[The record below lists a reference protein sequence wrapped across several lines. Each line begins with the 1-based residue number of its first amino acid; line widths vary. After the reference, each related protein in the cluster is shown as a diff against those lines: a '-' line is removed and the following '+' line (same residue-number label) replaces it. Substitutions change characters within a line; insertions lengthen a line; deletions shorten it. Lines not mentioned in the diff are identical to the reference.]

1 MKTSCT
7 CGQLNKMM
15 SAFCENCG
23 ASMTTSSQFSKK
35 SENQKYIGK
44 VVEGARGYFITIV
57 DDECSHCF
65 KQKEVKNLEEKT
77 ELRKQELADFIASHT
92 TSLFYHFN
100 DKYGQSNI
108 KYDIRTEEEKTKDEE
123 RITNF
128 ENKRILKEKEK
139 IQKEEIENKEIKE
152 FFEKN
157 PKEIQVS
164 VGTLESIGTM
174 PIRKVFKSYIKFNYN
189 NIIYSSFGEIQK
201 DETLPQ
207 SVKRVIY
214 DMYFT
219 LSNTA
224 DNNNHN
230 QFQEF
235 SFILPIFNKRDE
247 NENSKFFE
255 LIKEIEQKHMQS

>member
-7 CGQLNKMM
+7 CGQLNKAM
-15 SAFCENCG
+15 SAYCENCG

-35 SENQKYIGK
+35 SKNQKYTNKII
-44 VVEGARGYFITIV
+44 EGAKGYFISIS

-77 ELRKQELADFIASHT
+77 GLKRQELADFIASHT
-92 TSLFYHFN
+92 TSLSYHFN
-100 DKYGQSNI
+100 GKYGQSNI
-108 KYDIRTEEEKTKDEE
+108 QYDIRTEGEKRKDEE
-123 RITNF
+123 RIANF
-128 ENKRILKEKEK
+128 KTERIVKEKEK
-139 IQKEEIENKEIKE
+139 MQKKEIEKKEIKE

-157 PKEIQVS
+157 PKEIQVII
-164 VGTLESIGTM
+164 GTVEALGTM
-174 PIRKVFKSYIKFNYN
+174 PIRKIINSYTKFNYN
-189 NIIYSSFGEIQK
+189 NILYSSFGEIQK

-207 SVKRVIY
+207 SVRRVIY

-235 SFILPIFNKRDE
+235 SFFCPIFNKKDEDE
-247 NENSKFFE
+247 NGKFFK